1 MGKYEAAYDKFN
13 AKDNLTLNIQLEYNG
28 AKQIAPVDDFL
39 TDTSSEVDVQNLYMS
54 TLSSALISHINQKM
68 RMDSE
73 NDYALSDFDLYDFIT
88 EFDDVINAI
97 RSDEAD
103 AKYTEYTHKK
113 FEGLA
118 FDRVANQVWARVA
131 PTFNKPLPTM
141 WKERIRSGSMKIEDM
156 SSITNSFYTQ
166 MISFGMDND
175 AGDKIQFQNELKTIV
190 AAHEAMMQVRE
201 TRKGFFGFFW
211 RIFNR
216 EQNKAEVNYLRTLQS
231 QIELLRN
238 RDYDIDGVTNE
249 INGNNILS
257 REVFSEAIVKEV
269 EDEGLENKIRLGD
282 QIKNDI
288 EEVSVASTG
297 KIDESPVLT
306 DPNKKLI

>member
-1 MGKYEAAYDKFN
+1 MGKYEAAYAKFN
-13 AKDNLTLNIQLEYNG
+13 AKYNITHNIQLEYNG
-28 AKQIAPVDDFL
+28 AKQIASADDFF

-54 TLSSALISHINQKM
+54 TLSSALISYIGKKVKM
-68 RMDSE
+68 ESGNNYD
-73 NDYALSDFDLYDFIT
+73 LSNFDLYDFIT
-88 EFDDVINAI
+88 EFDEVINAI

-103 AKYTEYTHKK
+103 VEHTEYTHKK
-113 FEGLA
+113 FEGLPL
-118 FDRVANQVWARVA
+118 DRVANEAWARVA

-156 SSITNSFYTQ
+156 SNITNSFYTQ
-166 MISFGMDND
+166 LAPVDMDEV
-175 AGDKIQFQNELKTIV
+175 DKTQLQNELKTIV
-190 AAHEAMMQVRE
+190 AAREAMMQVRE

-216 EQNKAEVNYLRTLQS
+216 EQNKAEVNYLGRLQA
-231 QIELLRN
+231 QIAMLEQKE
-238 RDYDIDGVTNE
+238 YDIDGVTNE

-257 REVFSEAIVKEV
+257 REIPGATNVKEV
-269 EDEGLENKIRLGD
+269 EYEGLENKIRLGD

-306 DPNKKLI
+306 DPDKKLI